1 MKYHKSQH
9 LTLLKRFL
17 ELKKSNKSI
26 FNEVNEERE
35 NFVKLMGYESV
46 VFDHIFWTKRK
57 DFMLLIQNF
66 IADSI
71 NYEKINSAVVWL
83 QSAVPLKKSSM
94 KFLLSKK

>member
-57 DFMLLIQNF
+57 TLC
-66 IADSI
+66 
-71 NYEKINSAVVWL
+71 Y
-83 QSAVPLKKSSM
+83 
-94 KFLLSKK
+94 